1 MFTIDL
7 IAEVRNHYTDS
18 YRPISVNT
26 PQSITPTTSARTMGP
41 FPFYLPVLLDISN
54 SIFEVAHS
62 LGGISPVRKIRIEND
77 SWNPKKVWT
86 FCFSPSF
93 CLWCSSA
100 LIFMIPICSLGY
112 FHGSDIWPCLPTD
125 SNAVHCFQR
134 VASTYAIVWKILFSD
149 IFPFF
154 WFCVFL
160 SILWSRTCIVYVW
173 GPRVSCW
180 SSWGSPSSQ
189 CLSRWMC
196 TSSSGR
202 CPRREGCGVTTV
214 ESQPFT
220 DAALCHI
227 DLFSIVSDRIPSNH
241 KKMRSSNTSL
251 LDQTTR
257 HTDLPVSS
265 SNTRIPKDQK
275 STLKLWPLLRMISGA
290 TYSGVPQK
298 VQVFWPHRIFLAK
311 PKSTWK
317 AKDPLILIHSFGK

>member
-1 MFTIDL
+1 M
-7 IAEVRNHYTDS
+7 
-18 YRPISVNT
+18 SVI
-26 PQSITPTTSARTMGP
+26 PFLRFPTRSEGFRLSERSELKMTRET
-41 FPFYLPVLLDISN
+41 
-54 SIFEVAHS
+54 
-62 LGGISPVRKIRIEND
+62 
-77 SWNPKKVWT
+77 PKK
-86 FCFSPSF
+86 SF

-112 FHGSDIWPCLPTD
+112 FHCSDMWPCLPTD
-125 SNAVHCFQR
+125 SNAVACF
-134 VASTYAIVWKILFSD
+134 TWTVWAEVIESNVLRAQMQLSGRYFFRIFSHSLL
-149 IFPFF
+149 IWCFF
-154 WFCVFL
+154 
-160 SILWSRTCIVYVW
+160 SILWSCTCIVCVW

-189 CLSRWMC
+189 CLSRWTC
-196 TSSSGR
+196 TSSSGH
-202 CPRREGCGVTTV
+202 CQRREDCGVTTV

-227 DLFSIVSDRIPSNH
+227 DLFSIVSDRIPLNQ
-241 KKMRSSNTSL
+241 KKMQSSNTSL
-251 LDQTTR
+251 QDQTTR

-317 AKDPLILIHSFGK
+317 AKVDRFIWKIVSEMSPKKSKNQF